1 MQKILNTVIGI
12 PQQNNSGGF
21 FIDNEDVS
29 VFVAVE
35 GTNRHDAHRRFNYI
49 VEPHSSYC
57 SCCGERWYGLDF
69 TGWPA
74 PDNGVT
80 MDNFTDVEDDDEAN
94 CVLHLLD
101 GTKKRCRYSDD

>member
-1 MQKILNTVIGI
+1 MQRILDTVIGI
-12 PQQNNSGGF
+12 ARQNNSGGY

-35 GTNRHDAHRRFNYI
+35 GTDQFDAYSRFNYI
-49 VEPHSSYC
+49 VAPHSSYC
-57 SCCGERWYGLDF
+57 SCCGVRWDGLDF

-80 MDNFTDVEDDDEAN
+80 MGNFTDVEDDDEAN

-101 GTKKRCRYSDD
+101 GTQKRCRYNDD